1 MPEFSICFII
11 LDIWQ
16 SFECALGIKYARV
29 MNTLQYNYNNINIFV
44 TVIILE
50 FLFALFVHP
59 GAPQLT
65 ILSFLTHVRTQ
76 K

>member
-1 MPEFSICFII
+1 
-11 LDIWQ
+11 
-16 SFECALGIKYARV
+16 

-59 GAPQLT
+59 GVPQLT